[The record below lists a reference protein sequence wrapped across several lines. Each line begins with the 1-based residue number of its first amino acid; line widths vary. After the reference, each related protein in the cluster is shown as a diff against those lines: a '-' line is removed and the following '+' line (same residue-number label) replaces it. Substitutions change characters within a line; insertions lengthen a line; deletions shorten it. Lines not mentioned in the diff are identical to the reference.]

1 MEDTVMARSFVRQGV
16 NIICSNMTIQTPR
29 KLGLN
34 PAKELIETA
43 GITIYSNIPVPLLN
57 ISDKKLDACFK
68 CKMPRKKWDGLAAFF
83 AGVAV
88 AAAIAVVVITA
99 PVSGP
104 IIAAVAASAA
114 ATAAATV
121 AVVATAGVAGAEFVC
136 YMTSHDCDIV
146 SQAKWENYHKT
157 VFIERENALLDSSY
171 MLCPV
176 GGRLQI
182 IIDDLLAL
190 DAAKLIASA
199 NNDEV
204 FFTEVNKFINGMI
217 AFATGG
223 PFGVSI
229 ASALEIY
236 NTIEDDGKETT
247 LLDDVNSSGQDNT
260 LSFEADTIKK
270 LIAEPSYSWGAF
282 VKDLKKGIYGAAIGF
297 AIDQYFKSFESDDAR
312 DAFNALKTY
321 NYSDENSFQQSE
333 QSIGIIS
340 ITQG

>member
-1 MEDTVMARSFVRQGV
+1 
-16 NIICSNMTIQTPR
+16 
-29 KLGLN
+29 
-34 PAKELIETA
+34 
-43 GITIYSNIPVPLLN
+43 
-57 ISDKKLDACFK
+57 
-68 CKMPRKKWDGLAAFF
+68 
-83 AGVAV
+83 
-88 AAAIAVVVITA
+88 
-99 PVSGP
+99 
-104 IIAAVAASAA
+104 
-114 ATAAATV
+114 
-121 AVVATAGVAGAEFVC
+121 
-136 YMTSHDCDIV
+136 MTSHDCDIV

-270 LIAEPSYSWGAF
+270 LIAEPSYSWGG
-282 VKDLKKGIYGAAIGF
+282 VC
-297 AIDQYFKSFESDDAR
+297 
-312 DAFNALKTY
+312 
-321 NYSDENSFQQSE
+321 
-333 QSIGIIS
+333 
-340 ITQG
+340 